1 MITPHPLYHR
11 AVVRRITYGVTKSA
25 PMWRQTKM
33 NQAIAAP
40 EGKSKMVAILLALFL
55 GVFGADRF
63 YLGYTGLGV
72 AKLLTMGGC
81 GLWLLIDLIMI
92 ITGSITD
99 SDGNALV

>member
-1 MITPHPLYHR
+1 
-11 AVVRRITYGVTKSA
+11 
-25 PMWRQTKM
+25 M